1 MRMLLAE
8 RVDYADGGG
17 GALITL
23 GVVGSWVLGG
33 SAPRRCHLPGQI
45 LAFLEGSAP
54 CEVWGLHLGA
64 RAPGEATQFR
74 PNTPTTTIKRC
85 DHVNKAGKV
94 WNSGF
99 NPPMRSRRSIDVR

>member
-1 MRMLLAE
+1 MLLAE

-33 SAPRRCHLPGQI
+33 SAPRRCHFPGQI

-64 RAPGEATQFR
+64 RAPGEATQFG
-74 PNTPTTTIKRC
+74 PTHLQLQLNGVI
-85 DHVNKAGKV
+85 
-94 WNSGF
+94 
-99 NPPMRSRRSIDVR
+99 M